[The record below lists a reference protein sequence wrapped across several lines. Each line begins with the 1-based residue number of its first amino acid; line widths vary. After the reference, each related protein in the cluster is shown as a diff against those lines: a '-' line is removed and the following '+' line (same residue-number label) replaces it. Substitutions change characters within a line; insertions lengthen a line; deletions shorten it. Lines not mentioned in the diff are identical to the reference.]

1 MAAISPIIVLDGT
14 LPTGDSTFGPF
25 TPSLGADFVELAVSR
40 AGFAL
45 KSQPFNWS
53 IEISI
58 DAGRTWVFGGSGGT
72 VAGTLLTSAGIDGKG
87 LQVVLIES
95 AFGVP
100 IPKTDANSRI
110 RGKLSLPEGVVT
122 VVTLRQEER
131 VAVALDP
138 IIPHASVSIAD
149 ISSVSATGTGVS
161 TVTTGSMTITS
172 NANRAGAVLVAWSAN
187 NQTGITASI
196 GGTSSAA
203 VTNTD
208 SGTSLGYRNLIHGV
222 TAPPSGSQTATISWT
237 NACNAL
243 VYAVATSGVD
253 QTTPLNN
260 GTFAFH
266 ASNATPTRTVTSNSG
281 DLTIDVECESSGNFP
296 TPTQT
301 QLAVLKVNTGNVI
314 SGGASR
320 GPGTAGPITHAWTVG
335 SGGSAWIIS
344 AANFNQA
351 AAVDKTPYDIEHSY
365 QHQQL
370 VAQ

>member
-1 MAAISPIIVLDGT
+1 MASISPIIVLDGT

-25 TPSLGADFVELAVSR
+25 TPSLGADFVEVAVAR

-45 KSQPFNWS
+45 KSQPFDWS

-58 DAGRTWVFGGSGGT
+58 DAGRTWVFGGGGGT
-72 VAGTLLTSAGIDGKG
+72 VAGTLLTSTGIDGKG
-87 LQVVLIES
+87 LQTILTES
-95 AFGVP
+95 SFGVP
-100 IPKTDANSRI
+100 IPKADSNTRI
-110 RGKLSLPEGVVT
+110 RGKISLPELVVT

-131 VAVALDP
+131 IAVALDP

-196 GGTSSAA
+196 GGTASAT
-203 VTNTD
+203 VTGTD
-208 SGTSLGYRNLIHGV
+208 SGTSLGYRNLIRSV
-222 TAPPSGSQTATISWT
+222 IAPPSGSQTATIGWT
-237 NACNAL
+237 NACNAI
-243 VYAVATSGVD
+243 VGAVATSGVD
-253 QTTPLNN
+253 QTTPMNN

-266 ASNATPTRTVTSNSG
+266 ASNATPTINVTSNSG
-281 DLTIDVECESSGNFP
+281 DLTVDVECDAGGINP
-296 TPTQT
+296 TSPTQT
-301 QLAVLKVNTGNVI
+301 QLWVGKVNTGNAI
-314 SGGASR
+314 DSGSSR
-320 GPGTAGPITHAWTVG
+320 GGGGAGPITHAWTI
-335 SGGSAWIIS
+335 SGTAWIMS

-351 AAVDKTPYDIEHSY
+351 AAADKTPYDMKHSY

-370 VAQ
+370 IAQ